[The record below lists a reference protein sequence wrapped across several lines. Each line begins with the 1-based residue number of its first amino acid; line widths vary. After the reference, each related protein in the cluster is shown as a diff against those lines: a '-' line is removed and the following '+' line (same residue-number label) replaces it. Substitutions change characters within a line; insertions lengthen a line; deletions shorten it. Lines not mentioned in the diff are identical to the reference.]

1 LVPETLVPEPSVL
14 VRPVPEP
21 PVLVRPVPEPPVLVR
36 PIGEPPVPERQMT
49 PSVPEPS
56 VPRCQPRPLTLPAG
70 GYGAFVT
77 TDPASPTGEPS
88 TVAELVERARA
99 LAIPAERHILGIVGA
114 PGAGKSTV
122 AAQIVAALGPDLA
135 VLVAMDGFHLANV
148 VLASLG
154 RRDRKGAHDT
164 FDDAGYAN
172 LMERLHRSAPGRAT
186 PDNSE
191 IVYAPEFRREIE
203 EPIGSAVP
211 VPAQT
216 ALVVT
221 EGNYL
226 LLDRDAWPRA
236 RACIDEVWFLAPG
249 DKVRQDRLV
258 RRHEAFGKSP
268 DDARAWAL
276 GTDQRNAELIESTA
290 GSADLVIRLT

>member
-1 LVPETLVPEPSVL
+1 MAPDA
-14 VRPVPEP
+14 RPAE
-21 PVLVRPVPEPPVLVR
+21 L
-36 PIGEPPVPERQMT
+36 
-49 PSVPEPS
+49 
-56 VPRCQPRPLTLPAG
+56 LTLA
-70 GYGAFVT
+70 
-77 TDPASPTGEPS
+77 D
-88 TVAELVERARA
+88 LIDRATA
-99 LAIPAERHILGIVGA
+99 LAVPGERHILGIVGA

-122 AAQIVAALGPDLA
+122 AAELVVALGPDLG

-148 VLASLG
+148 MLESLG

-172 LMERLHRSAPGRAT
+172 LLERLHRSAPARSEPGNA
-186 PDNSE
+186 E

-203 EPIGSAVP
+203 EPIGSAIP

-216 ALVVT
+216 PLVIT

-249 DKVRQDRLV
+249 DRIRQDRLV
-258 RRHEAFGKSP
+258 RRHEAYGKSP
-268 DDARAWAL
+268 DEARAWAL
-276 GTDQRNAELIESTA
+276 GTDQRNAELIESTSA
-290 GSADLVIRLT
+290 AADLVIRLS